1 MKSDREGFYLANEV
15 KELLGCTDNILR
27 NKLIATG
34 ALKFEQFEPFGFRYF
49 PKEVVL
55 RIKNILD
62 VRRANLAAFEA
73 EQLEKNRRAL
83 ELERQ
88 ELLAREQELT
98 ELRDQLKE
106 INKQR
111 RKKILAKQEHERE
124 QQRLAV
130 IEIDNER
137 RIAEAN
143 ERERL
148 HRVHRERQD
157 RLTLESKRYS
167 NLPVDMQM
175 FIKDS
180 ERLDFKWKGVN
191 CTGYLNKCPSC
202 GWHQEDD
209 RALFVSY
216 DVYDGF
222 MLSCAGYNCDPH
234 KILENLQLS
243 MLRLRR

>member
-1 MKSDREGFYLANEV
+1 MKSDREGYYLVNEV
-15 KELLGCTDNILR
+15 KELLGCTDNILK
-27 NKLIATG
+27 NKLIASG
-34 ALKFEQFEPFGFRYF
+34 ALKFEQFEAFGFRYF

-55 RIKNILD
+55 RIKSILD
-62 VRRANLAAFEA
+62 ERRANLAAFEA

-106 INKQR
+106 INTQR
-111 RKKILAKQEHERE
+111 RKKILAKQERERE

-130 IEIDNER
+130 IAADNER
-137 RIAEAN
+137 RLVEAN

-148 HRVHRERQD
+148 HRIHRERQE
-157 RLTLESKRYS
+157 LSKRYS

-180 ERLDFKWKGVN
+180 ERLGYKWKGVN
-191 CTGYLNKCPSC
+191 CTGYLNKCASC
-202 GWHQEDD
+202 GRRADD
-209 RALFVSY
+209 ERSLFVSY
-216 DVYDGF
+216 DSYEGF
-222 MLSCAGYNCDPH
+222 LIICENKCDPD

-243 MLRLRR
+243 MLRVNRR